1 MTLGVG
7 IAGSGQ
13 KNRAAYA
20 AFGSLRTPRRCP
32 PSVWN
37 AVRLQRATVSAITL
51 EHCPPSAWNRVR
63 HRVEYAPRQLQA
75 VQLIAAGKSQ
85 RQTAKEIGVSYQTVC
100 GWAARQD
107 FKDQL
112 QALLRPVQDEV
123 QTMLRGLHLRAA
135 EVLSHLLETS
145 PPATRFMVARTI
157 LEAGRVLPPLP
168 QAADAQDIAQTQ
180 FHHALANSRD
190 VLAALGVNRPGIR
203 GGCLV

>member
-1 MTLGVG
+1 MNLSMSTL
-7 IAGSGQ
+7 
-13 KNRAAYA
+13 
-20 AFGSLRTPRRCP
+20 T
-32 PSVWN
+32 
-37 AVRLQRATVSAITL
+37 
-51 EHCPPSAWNRVR
+51 
-63 HRVEYAPRQLQA
+63 PRQLQA

-168 QAADAQDIAQTQ
+168 QAADAQELGQTQ
-180 FHHALANSRD
+180 LHHALANSRD
-190 VLAALGVNRPGIR
+190 VLAALGVFKDEKEGNHAASST
-203 GGCLV
+203 